1 MELLQGLKWGRQ
13 QRVILFSLL
22 FIVVLRF
29 AFIGLMGLMPQDAY
43 YYFYSEHPALSYY
56 DHPPAI
62 AYCLRLFTFLFGK
75 KVFVLKLADF
85 VITALS
91 VLAFY
96 KLASCF
102 LSVRGAR
109 KALLLFLSTFMVT
122 ILSLIST
129 PDTPLIL
136 CWTLSLLAL
145 YRAVFLDKKWYWLWT
160 GLAMGL
166 AFDSKYT
173 AIFLPAGTFLFLLLS
188 NTHRRHLLSPW
199 PWLATIVFVL
209 AISPVIIWNMENG
222 FASFKFQS
230 SGRAA
235 SIGGGGID
243 PLNLLGVLGHQS
255 AILMPILF
263 FALFYGLFKA
273 IKKYRG
279 RLSAI
284 TAQQLFL
291 LCFFIPVFLGFL
303 CISVIY
309 WVKLNWMMPAYITG
323 IIWVS
328 TWFNAKW
335 IRIQLLFSLVV
346 HLVLAVEVVFY
357 PVSIRSDDTW
367 VGWNELARQVKQL
380 QARYPDTF
388 IFSADDY
395 KTSAVLNFYLDEMV
409 YSRNVIGER
418 ALQFDYIG
426 SDLSDLKGKTALF
439 IDSNN
444 DLSNDS
450 SRSGFSPDVM
460 QHFDSIQALP
470 PIIVK
475 KDGRTIRKFA
485 VYICKNYRQ
494 EGQSRSSN

>member
-1 MELLQGLKWGRQ
+1 MDSLYNIGKPGGQRAVLLA
-13 QRVILFSLL
+13 LL
-22 FIVVLRF
+22 GIVALRF

-62 AYCLRLFTFLFGK
+62 AYCLKLFTTLFGK

-85 VITALS
+85 VITTGS
-91 VLAFY
+91 VFAFY
-96 KLASCF
+96 TLAGRF
-102 LSVRGAR
+102 LSRHAVQ
-109 KALLLFLSTFMVT
+109 KALLLLLSTFMVT

-136 CWTLSLLAL
+136 CWTVSLLAL
-145 YRAVFLDKKWYWLWT
+145 YKAIFEENRWYWIWA

-173 AIFLPAGTFLFLLLS
+173 AVFLPVGTLLFLLLS
-188 NTHRRHLLSPW
+188 RSHRRLLLSPW
-199 PWLATIVFVL
+199 PWLALLVFAV
-209 AISPVIIWNMENG
+209 ACSPVIIWNVEND
-222 FASFKFQS
+222 FASFRFQS
-230 SGRAA
+230 SSRAA
-235 SIGGGGID
+235 SIAHEGID
-243 PLNLLGVLGHQS
+243 PLNFLGVLGHQS

-263 FALFYGLFKA
+263 FTLCFSLYKA
-273 IKKYRG
+273 IRKYG
-279 RLSAI
+279 RRPA
-284 TAQQLFL
+284 AMDAKQLFL
-291 LCFFIPVFLGFL
+291 LSFFLPVFIGFL

-328 TWFNAKW
+328 SRFNMKW
-335 IRIQLLFSLVV
+335 IRIQLIFSLAV
-346 HLVLAVEVVFY
+346 HLVLAIEVVFY
-357 PVSIRSDDTW
+357 PVSIHSDDTW
-367 VGWNELARQVKQL
+367 VGWRELARQVQQIQKK
-380 QARYPDTF
+380 YPGTF

-409 YSRNVIGER
+409 YSRNIIGKR

-426 SDLSDLKGKTALF
+426 SDLSDLEGKNALY

-444 DLSNDS
+444 DFSTDS
-450 SRSGFSPDVM
+450 ARTNFSPEVAE
-460 QHFDSIQALP
+460 HFESVKALP

-475 KDGRTIRKFA
+475 RDGRTIRKFF
-485 VYICKNYRQ
+485 VYICKNYK
-494 EGQSRSSN
+494 EPGETSNN